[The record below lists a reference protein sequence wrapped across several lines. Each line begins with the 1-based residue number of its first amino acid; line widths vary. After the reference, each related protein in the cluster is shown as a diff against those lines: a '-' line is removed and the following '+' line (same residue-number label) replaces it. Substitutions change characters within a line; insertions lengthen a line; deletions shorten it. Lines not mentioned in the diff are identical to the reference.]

1 MRGAYMQRQQ
11 SITVLLLMLGVAAI
25 SLGMALK
32 DVFEHSPTVGWLLG
46 TAILIGNSIYT
57 GVQIRKKNHT

>member
-1 MRGAYMQRQQ
+1 
-11 SITVLLLMLGVAAI
+11 MLGIAAI
-25 SLGMALK
+25 SLGLALK

-57 GVQIRKKNHT
+57 GVQVRKKNHT

>member
-1 MRGAYMQRQQ
+1 
-11 SITVLLLMLGVAAI
+11 MLGIAAI
-25 SLGMALK
+25 SLGLALK

-57 GVQIRKKNHT
+57 GVQIKKKSHT